1 MRFLTDEEARE
12 WCGTQ
17 GLKTSSKRFLYYGG
31 GSRCFSVGLEERPAR
46 VIALA
51 DYLVPTWADVP
62 FRGALLWIRETGIW
76 GEFSE
81 RTAAAIFRQ
90 MRLAAGEARA
100 LEERPGHLF
109 SAGEIFEMHSY
120 LVVPTL
126 FGWDAFL
133 VPQGEGYFLF
143 VSHDGVVGVVTRTQE
158 IYQQLYERVADW
170 SPREDS
176 EWYFRGT
183 GIDLVPSNR
192 PRTD

>member
-51 DYLVPTWADVP
+51 DYLVPAWADVP

-183 GIDLVPSNR
+183 GI
-192 PRTD
+192 